1 MALGLCCQYV
11 EREFSPRG
19 IEKHKNIFEE
29 RILQLGRWNQKKY
42 SEEEVKQTYL
52 RNADNLLRGFR
63 KVVSDGY
70 KCFRVSSNLIP
81 LADKVPRHWWDNDKL
96 RERYWKF
103 GELAKLAGVRI
114 TMHPGQF
121 VVLSSDSPTVVK
133 NAVADLETHAWIMEA
148 MTLDRSPFYAINIH
162 GGKGDRTANLI
173 REINNLPDRIKSRL
187 TLENCETA
195 YSAGDLKPV
204 CDATGV
210 PIVLDVHHH
219 TFRTGGLCLAEA
231 IDVATASW
239 RGVKPLQH
247 LSNTSPDIPAEAPA
261 SKRRAHSDWVHY
273 IPDEQ
278 RAILGKVDV
287 EMEFKMK
294 QWAIELAV
302 KDLGLPLV

>member
-52 RNADNLLRGFR
+52 QNADNLLRGFR
-63 KVVSDGY
+63 RVVADGY

-81 LADKVPRHWWDNDKL
+81 LADKVPRHWWDNDNL

-103 GELAKLAGVRI
+103 GELAKREGVRI

-121 VVLSSDSPTVVK
+121 VVLSSDSAGVVK
-133 NAVADLETHAWIMEA
+133 NAVADLESHAWIMEA
-148 MTLDRSPFYAINIH
+148 MELDRSPFYAINIH
-162 GGKGDRTANLI
+162 GGKGDRAANLI
-173 REINNLPDRIKSRL
+173 REINNLPDHIKSRL

-195 YSAGDLKPV
+195 YSAADLKPV

-219 TFRTGGLCLAEA
+219 TFRTGGLCLGEA
-231 IDVATASW
+231 IEVATETW

-247 LSNTSPDIPAEAPA
+247 LSNTSPDVPADASS

-278 RAILGKVDV
+278 RAVLGKVDV

>member
-11 EREFSPRG
+11 EIQKSPRG
-19 IEKHKNIFEE
+19 IEKQKNIFDE
-29 RILQLGRWNQKKY
+29 RILQLGRWNQGKY
-42 SEEEVKQTYL
+42 SEQEIRQVYL
-52 RNADNLLRGFR
+52 NNADNLLAAFR
-63 KVVSDGY
+63 RVVADGY

-81 LADKVPRHWWDNDKL
+81 LADKVPRDWWDNDGL

-103 GELAKLAGVRI
+103 GELAKREGVRI

-121 VVLSSDSPTVVK
+121 VVLSSDSPKVVN

-148 MTLDRSPFYAINIH
+148 MELDRSPFYAINIH
-162 GGKGDRTANLI
+162 GGKGGRPDNLI
-173 REINNLPDRIKSRL
+173 REIKRLPDHIRNRL

-195 YSAGDLKPV
+195 YSAAELKPV

-219 TFRTGGLCLAEA
+219 TFRTAGVPLADA
-231 IDVATASW
+231 IDMATQTW
-239 RGVKPLQH
+239 RGIKPLQH

-273 IPDEQ
+273 IPNEQ
-278 RAILGKVDV
+278 RAVLDKVDV

-294 QWAIELAV
+294 NWAIELAI
-302 KDLGLPLV
+302 KDLGLPLS

>member
-11 EREFSPRG
+11 EIERSPRG
-19 IEKHKNIFEE
+19 IEKQKNIFDE
-29 RILQLGRWNQKKY
+29 RILQLGRWNQGKY
-42 SEEEVKQTYL
+42 SEDEIRRVYL
-52 RNADNLLRGFR
+52 SNADNLLTAFR
-63 KVVSDGY
+63 RVVDDGY

-103 GELAKLAGVRI
+103 GELAKKSGVRI

-121 VVLSSDSPTVVK
+121 VVLSSDSSKVVD
-133 NAVADLETHAWIMEA
+133 NAVADLESHAWIMEA
-148 MTLDRSPFYAINIH
+148 MKLDRSPFYAINIH
-162 GGKGDRTANLI
+162 GGKGARPDNLT
-173 REINNLPDRIKSRL
+173 REIKRLPDHIRSRL

-195 YSAGDLKPV
+195 YSAAELKPV

-219 TFRTGGLCLAEA
+219 TFRSGGLDLAAA
-231 IDVATASW
+231 IDLATETW

-247 LSNTSPDIPAEAPA
+247 LSNTSPDISPEAPA

-273 IPDEQ
+273 IPDAQ
-278 RAILGKVDV
+278 RAVLSKVDV

-294 QWAIELAV
+294 NWAIELAV

>member
-11 EREFSPRG
+11 EREYSPHG
-19 IEKHKNIFEE
+19 IEKHKNIFDE

-42 SEEEVKQTYL
+42 SEEEIKNIYTN
-52 RNADNLLRGFR
+52 NAENLLKGFR
-63 KVVSDGY
+63 RVVKDGF

-81 LADKVPRHWWDNDKL
+81 LADKVPRTWWDNDKL
-96 RERYWKF
+96 RESYWQF
-103 GELAKLAGVRI
+103 GKLSKSEGVRI

-121 VVLSSDSPTVVK
+121 VVLSSDSQSVVK
-133 NAVADLETHAWIMEA
+133 NAVNTLETHAWIMDA
-148 MTLDRSPFYAINIH
+148 MELDQSPFYAINIH
-162 GGKGDRTANLI
+162 GGKGARPDNLI
-173 REINNLPDRIKSRL
+173 REIKNLPLSIRSRL

-195 YSAGDLKPV
+195 YSAADLKPV

-219 TFRTGGLCLAEA
+219 TFRTGGLSLSDA
-231 IDVATASW
+231 IDTATKTW
-239 RGVKPLQH
+239 RGIKPLQH
-247 LSNTSPDIPAEAPA
+247 LSNTKPDLPASAPA

-278 RAILGKVDV
+278 RAVLSKVDV

-302 KDLGLPLV
+302 KDLDLPLV